1 MRTASSRGHSASRGW
16 PRPVRHGAVPGWPV
30 RPWVGRGRPQWA
42 VVITLQL
49 LAIVLLPHLAAM
61 LLRAPLC
68 HARGLPLR
76 YASAATA
83 RSHG

>member
-1 MRTASSRGHSASRGW
+1 MRMVTSRGRSTSRGW
-16 PRPVRHGAVPGWPV
+16 PRPARRGAEPDRPIWP
-30 RPWVGRGRPQWA
+30 WDGRGRPQWA

-49 LAIVLLPHLAAM
+49 LAIVLLPHLAAT